1 MSTPFG
7 KARNP
12 SRAARDTTTGAVAAT
27 SRVRTVRRVPP
38 AGPGW
43 WSRWAASNYREKV
56 TLWLVAAV
64 VLAVAWEL
72 IARLLVRSPLFFP
85 PFTTTVDAAWTLYVT
100 DHSVYHHLAQTLI
113 EAGVGFLISLA
124 GVPLGLLAGLS
135 RRLMI
140 ALEPINSALYS
151 LPHIA
156 LVPLAIVWFGLGI
169 KSKVFI
175 VFISCFFLIMINV
188 SAGVVTIGRELQD
201 VARTY
206 QAGRLKTFMSVIL
219 PGSVPFIFAALQ
231 LSVGRAFVGVVAA
244 ELFASNKGFGY
255 LLGVYGNN
263 FETANLFV
271 IIASFAVM
279 GAVATVGVG
288 LIGRRF
294 EKWRVA

>member
-1 MSTPFG
+1 MR
-7 KARNP
+7 KP
-12 SRAARDTTTGAVAAT
+12 SRVAGTTTTAPDLPAPRSRTV
-27 SRVRTVRRVPP
+27 SRVPVAR
-38 AGPGW
+38 PGW
-43 WSRWAASNYREKV
+43 WSRWNATNYREKI
-56 TLWLVAAV
+56 TLWLIAAF

-72 IARLLVRSPLFFP
+72 IARLLVQSPLFFP
-85 PFTTTVDAAWTLYVT
+85 PFTTTVDAAWTMYVT
-100 DHSVYHHLAQTLI
+100 KHNVYGHLAQTLL
-113 EAGVGFLISLA
+113 EGGVGFLISLA

-169 KSKVFI
+169 NSKVFI

-206 QAGRLKTFMSVIL
+206 QAGRLKTFTSVIL

-244 ELFASNKGFGY
+244 ELFASNKGYGY

-279 GAVATVGVG
+279 GAVATVIVG

>member
-1 MSTPFG
+1 VPALFPS
-7 KARNP
+7 ARKS
-12 SRAARDTTTGAVAAT
+12 SRVARTTGPELST
-27 SRVRTVRRVPP
+27 SRLRTVSRVPL
-38 AGPGW
+38 GEPGW
-43 WSRWAASNYREKV
+43 WSRWTAKNYREKI
-56 TLWLVAAV
+56 TLWLIAAV

-100 DHSVYHHLAQTLI
+100 DHNVYNHLAQTLI

-206 QAGRLKTFMSVIL
+206 QAGRLKAFTSVIL

-279 GAVATVGVG
+279 GAVATVVVG